1 LDGTPI
7 NTLREQTGKAI
18 LQMQRRLDREDPWFS
33 RQVWQWMTNLSFTT
47 RLADY
52 LLGVSM
58 FPMLRIP
65 RWLTSAIPTTANDVF
80 QASIVYSTINGYLYI
95 RLMDNVMDGHSG
107 GDPKLLPIA
116 AFFHT
121 EFIRTYQEYF
131 EYGHRFWSEF
141 FYPLWLTSHASTAKD
156 ADASDI
162 DFEAFRTI
170 TANKLCAAKIPVVAV
185 CCFYDLHDRVRQWQ
199 DFVDS
204 LAVCW
209 QFADDLFDW
218 QHDLQAGA
226 CTYFLS
232 EGRRQKNRSES
243 MEGWVVR
250 EGFTWGIEML
260 RNWLPELCRGAAC
273 LESRELDRFLKRR
286 ISLLDAHAGAIA
298 KGLKNLALLSPISE
312 EVRN

>member
-1 LDGTPI
+1 M
-7 NTLREQTGKAI
+7 QT
-18 LQMQRRLDREDPWFS
+18 RLDLEDPWFS

-65 RWLTSAIPTTANDVF
+65 RWLASVIPTKPNDAF

-121 EFIRTYQEYF
+121 EFTRTYQAYF
-131 EYGHRFWSEF
+131 EYCHPFWNEF
-141 FYPLWLTSHASTAKD
+141 YYPLWLTSHVATAKD
-156 ADASDI
+156 AVVTDI
-162 DFEAFRTI
+162 DFELFRTM
-170 TANKLCAAKIPVVAV
+170 TANKLCAAKIPVVAI
-185 CCFYDLHDRVRQWQ
+185 CCFYDCRERIRPWQ
-199 DFVDS
+199 GFVDL
-204 LAVCW
+204 LALCW

-232 EGRRQKNRSES
+232 EGRRQKNESES
-243 MEGWVVR
+243 IEGWVIR
-250 EGFTWGIEML
+250 EGFAWGIEML
-260 RNWLPELCRGAAC
+260 RSWLPELYRAATC
-273 LESRELDRFLKRR
+273 LGSREVDRFLKRR
-286 ISLLDAHAGAIA
+286 ISLLDVHGGAIA
-298 KGLKNLALLSPISE
+298 KGLKNLALLSPILE
-312 EVRN
+312 GVGIENR